1 MKNEKRL
8 KIAVLGAGIS
18 GLGSAYLLSRKHD
31 VDLYEKENRL
41 GGHART
47 TQVSENGKTFGVDT
61 GFLVFN
67 HETYPLLTKLFKEL
81 DVKIE
86 NSDMSFAFW
95 NKKTNLAYNGES
107 LRGMFFQK
115 KNLFSYSHLK
125 MISDILKFN
134 KKANNDLDTDHADLD
149 LTLGEYLKDYSYF
162 FKQRYI
168 IPMGASIWSTPSEKM
183 NEFPARTFLH
193 FFKNHGLLGVDT
205 QHQWLT
211 VSGGSINY
219 VNKISEFISGKIIK
233 NSDVISVERE
243 DDEVVLVHE
252 DNSRSVYD
260 KVIFAMHAPDA
271 LKLIDEP
278 TIDEL
283 NILSCFEYKENK
295 ALLHND
301 TKALYPNKDVYAAWN
316 YKTNEKDDNK
326 TDENVTLS
334 YWINRLQNLKSE
346 KDYFVSLNETQKI
359 DKVIEEISYEHPQF
373 DVKAIDAQSKRNVIN
388 GKNNTYFAGA
398 YWRYGFHEDGLYSA
412 NTIAQEFG
420 CEL

>member
-1 MKNEKRL
+1 MSKEKIY

-18 GLGSAYLLSRKHD
+18 GLGSAYLLSKKHE
-31 VDLYEKENRL
+31 VDLYEKDNRL

-47 TQVSENGKTFGVDT
+47 SKIEEDGKTFGVDT

-67 HETYPLLTKLFKEL
+67 HPTYPLLTKLFKEL

-95 NKKTNLAYNGES
+95 DQKSNLAYNGES
-107 LRGMFFQK
+107 LKGMYFQK
-115 KNLFSYSHLK
+115 KNIFSYSHNK
-125 MISDILKFN
+125 MILDVLKFN
-134 KKANNDLDTDHADLD
+134 KKANEDLENNSSDLD
-149 LTLGEYLKDYSYF
+149 LSLGEYLKDYSQYF
-162 FKQRYI
+162 KERYI
-168 IPMGASIWSTPSEKM
+168 IPMGSSIWSTPSDKM
-183 NEFPARTFLH
+183 SDFPARTFLH

-205 QHQWLT
+205 HHQWLT

-219 VNKISEFISGKIIK
+219 VEKISKKISGKIFK

-243 DDEVVLVHE
+243 DDKVILIHS
-252 DNSRSVYD
+252 DNTESVYD

-271 LKLIDEP
+271 LNLIDEP
-278 TIDEL
+278 TVDEL
-283 NILSCFEYKENK
+283 RVLSAFEYKENK
-295 ALLHND
+295 AVLHND
-301 TKALYPNKDVYAAWN
+301 KKALYPDKKVYAAWN
-316 YKTNEKDDNK
+316 YKTNGK
-326 TDENVTLS
+326 DENVTLS
-334 YWINRLQNLKSE
+334 YWINRLQNLKSKKE
-346 KDYFVSLNETQKI
+346 YFVSLNETEQL
-359 DKVIEEISYEHPQF
+359 DEVIEDISYEHPQF
-373 DVKAIDAQSKRNVIN
+373 DAKAIEAQSKRSLIN

>member
-1 MKNEKRL
+1 MKNETKL

-18 GLGSAYLLSRKHD
+18 GLGSAYLLSKKHD

-47 TQVSENGKTFGVDT
+47 TQITENNNTFGVDT

-67 HETYPLLTKLFKEL
+67 HETYPLLTKLFEEL

-95 NKKTNLAYNGES
+95 NQKTNLVYNGES
-107 LRGMFFQK
+107 LKGMFFQK

-134 KKANNDLDTDHADLD
+134 KKANEDLDTNSNDLN
-149 LTLGEYLKDYSYF
+149 LSLGEYLNDYSSYF
-162 FKQRYI
+162 KERYI
-168 IPMGASIWSTPSEKM
+168 IPMGASIWSTPSDRM
-183 NEFPARTFLH
+183 NDFPARTFLH
-193 FFKNHGLLGVDT
+193 FLKNHGLLGVDT

-219 VNKISEFISGKIIK
+219 VNKISQKISGNIIK

-243 DDEVVLVHE
+243 DDKVILVHE
-252 DNSRSVYD
+252 DNSRTTYD

-271 LKLIDEP
+271 LQLLDEP

-283 NILSCFEYKENK
+283 TILSNFEYKENK
-295 ALLHND
+295 ALLHTD
-301 TKALYPNKDVYAAWN
+301 KKALYPSKEVYAAWN
-316 YKTNEKDDNK
+316 YKTNVKDGENE
-326 TDENVTLS
+326 ENVTLS
-334 YWINRLQNLKSE
+334 YWINRLQNLKSK
-346 KDYFVSLNETQKI
+346 KDYFVSLNETHEVNE
-359 DKVIEEISYEHPQF
+359 VIEKISYEHPQF
-373 DVKAIDAQSKRNVIN
+373 DRKAIEAQSKRSVIN